1 MSTSARHDDLHGQDR
16 PLSGPDAQRGPRGS
30 LPLIVY
36 GIVAALVIGWAVTA
50 SARSAHSGDDL
61 RANMTLIAPAGAG
74 GGWDTFTRELQ
85 AAMRAQK
92 VVNNAQV
99 VNIPGAGGTIGLG
112 RYSTM
117 EGQADTLMAT
127 GTVMVGAI
135 ALNASPVT
143 LEDVRPIA
151 RISEEYDVIVVP
163 ADSPYQSMDDLVAD
177 WKQDPQAFPWT
188 GGSAG
193 GLDHLIVADLALKN
207 DIGPEGITY
216 IPKAGGAE
224 AIQVLTSGGARAA
237 VSGYNEFADQID
249 AGRMRGLA
257 IVSPEPVEGID
268 MPTLIDQGYDVAMTN
283 WRGLLAPA
291 GITDAQLAELE
302 AIVTETVQTPEWK
315 DAMERNKWADVFL
328 TGEELQAFLREDTA
342 EIQALVEELGL

>member
-1 MSTSARHDDLHGQDR
+1 MSTAPDTDGPTGGATPTDANSRRGR
-16 PLSGPDAQRGPRGS
+16 GGPLPMIA
-30 LPLIVY
+30 Y
-36 GIVAALVIGWAVTA
+36 GVVAALVIGWALTA
-50 SARSAHSGDDL
+50 SVRSAHSGQDL
-61 RANMTLIAPAGAG
+61 RANLTLIAPAGAG

-112 RYSTM
+112 KYSTM
-117 EGQADTLMAT
+117 EGQADTLLT
-127 GTVMVGAI
+127 SGTVMVGAI
-135 ALNASPVT
+135 ALNDSPVT

-163 ADSPYQSMDDLVAD
+163 ADSPYQSIDDLVAD
-177 WKQDPQAFPWT
+177 WVKDPKAFPWT

-207 DIGPEGITY
+207 DIGPDDITY

-237 VSGYNEFADQID
+237 VSGYNEFVDQIE

-257 IVSPEPVEGID
+257 IVSPEPIEGID
-268 MPTLIDQGYDVAMTN
+268 MPTLVEQGYDVAMTN

-291 GITDAQLAELE
+291 GITDEQFAELE
-302 AIVTETVQTPEWK
+302 QIVTETVATPEWR
-315 DAMERNKWADVFL
+315 DAMERNKWSDVFL
-328 TGEELQAFLREDTA
+328 TGPELADFLIEDTA
-342 EIQALVEELGL
+342 TIEALVEELGL